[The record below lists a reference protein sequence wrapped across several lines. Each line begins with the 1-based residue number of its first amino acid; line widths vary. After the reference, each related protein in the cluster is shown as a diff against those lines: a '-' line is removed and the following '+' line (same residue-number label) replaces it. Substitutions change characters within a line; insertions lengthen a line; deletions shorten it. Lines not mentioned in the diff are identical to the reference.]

1 MSDFLTV
8 TGLDKGFPYG
18 GGRLEVLCGVTFSL
32 PAGTTASIIGDSG
45 SGKSTL
51 LHVVGGMEPPDAG
64 RVLVGDTDLYTIA
77 GDARARFRNR
87 QIGFVFQF
95 HHLLPEF
102 SALEN
107 LMMPLLVRG
116 VGAAEASAAATAL
129 IAELGLDHRTAS
141 RPGELSGGE
150 QQRVAVGRALITEPA
165 LLLMDEPTGNLDH
178 GTGDRTMELVLG
190 LTARRGTTVLLVT
203 HNPALADRCAVR
215 FRMTEGR
222 LERI

>member
-1 MSDFLTV
+1 MSDFLAV

-18 GGRLEVLCGVTFSL
+18 GGRLEVLRGVTFGL
-32 PAGTTASIIGDSG
+32 PAGTTASIIGESG

-64 RVLVGDTDLYTIA
+64 RVLVGETDLYTLA

-203 HNPALADRCAVR
+203 HNPSLADRCAVR
-215 FRMTEGR
+215 FRMAEGR
-222 LERI
+222 LERL

>member
-1 MSDFLTV
+1 MSDFLAV

-18 GGRLEVLCGVTFSL
+18 GGRLEVLRGVSFGL
-32 PAGTTASIIGDSG
+32 PAGTTASIVGDSG

-64 RVLVGDTDLYTIA
+64 RVLVGETELYALA
-77 GDARARFRNR
+77 GDARAHFRNR
-87 QIGFVFQF
+87 QVGFVFQF

-107 LMMPLLVRG
+107 LMMPLLIRC
-116 VGAAEASAAATAL
+116 VGAAEASAAATVL
-129 IAELGLDHRTAS
+129 IAELGLEHRLAS

-178 GTGDRTMELVLG
+178 GTGDRTMDLVLG

-203 HNPALADRCAVR
+203 HNPALAERCAAR

-222 LERI
+222 LEPV

>member
-18 GGRLEVLCGVTFSL
+18 GGRLEVLRGVTFSL

-64 RVLVGDTDLYTIA
+64 RVLVGDSDLYTLA

-116 VGAAEASAAATAL
+116 VGAAEASVAATAL
-129 IAELGLDHRTAS
+129 IAELGLAHRTAS

-203 HNPALADRCAVR
+203 HNPSLADRCAER

>member
-18 GGRLEVLCGVTFSL
+18 GGRLEVLRGVTFSL

-64 RVLVGDTDLYTIA
+64 RVLVGDSDLYTLA

-116 VGAAEASAAATAL
+116 VGAAEASVAATAL
-129 IAELGLDHRTAS
+129 IAELGLAHRTAS

-203 HNPALADRCAVR
+203 HNPSLADRCAAR

>member
-18 GGRLEVLCGVTFSL
+18 GGRLDVLRSVTFSL

-51 LHVVGGMEPPDAG
+51 LHVVGGMESPDAG
-64 RVLVGDTDLYTIA
+64 RVLVGDTDLYTLA

-87 QIGFVFQF
+87 KIGFVFQF

-116 VGAAEASAAATAL
+116 VGAAEASAAAIAL
-129 IAELGLDHRTAS
+129 IAELGLEHRTAS

-178 GTGDRTMELVLG
+178 GTGDRTMELVFG

-203 HNPALADRCAVR
+203 HNPSLADRCAAR
-215 FRMTEGR
+215 FRMAEGR

>member
-18 GGRLEVLCGVTFSL
+18 GGRLEVLRGVTFSL

-64 RVLVGDTDLYTIA
+64 RVLVGDSDLYTLA

-203 HNPALADRCAVR
+203 HNPSLADRCAAR

>member
-18 GGRLEVLCGVTFSL
+18 GGRLEVLRGVTFSL

-64 RVLVGDTDLYTIA
+64 RVLVGDSDLYTLA

-102 SALEN
+102 TALEN

-116 VGAAEASAAATAL
+116 VGAAEASVAATAL
-129 IAELGLDHRTAS
+129 IAELGLAHRTAS

-203 HNPALADRCAVR
+203 HNPSLADRCAAR